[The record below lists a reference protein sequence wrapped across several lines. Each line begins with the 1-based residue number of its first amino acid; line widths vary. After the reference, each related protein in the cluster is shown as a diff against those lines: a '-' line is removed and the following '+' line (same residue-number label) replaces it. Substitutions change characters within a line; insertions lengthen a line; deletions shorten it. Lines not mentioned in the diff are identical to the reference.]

1 METFCKN
8 WRRVVLSALLAFVL
22 LAGAGANPMFAVLAH
37 ASAPAPAAAPGGAS
51 GAGSIF
57 DAVGD
62 DGSITDG
69 GGFNVGDTMDGSIAQ
84 LITRYRA
91 IAVAITGVLTI
102 TMFIFMLFQ
111 FAKLGGAGDNE
122 MARKKAVMGILTTG
136 VAVALLGGSTIVI
149 GFFWNMLVM
158 A

>member
-8 WRRVVLSALLAFVL
+8 WRRVVLSALLAFAL

-37 ASAPAPAAAPGGAS
+37 AAAPGGAS